1 MSHASSVRAWWV
13 AFGLAAVLT
22 GCGSTLQAGLASA
35 PGGTRPW
42 SEADLAQEPIANSSR
57 SCNVEPN
64 KPDPLPNRFPPCA
77 EASAAG
83 RGNGRSPGA
92 SSR

>member
-1 MSHASSVRAWWV
+1 MSHTSSVRAWWV
-13 AFGLAAVLT
+13 SFGLAAALM

-35 PGGTRPW
+35 PGGTRSW
-42 SEADLAQEPIANSSR
+42 TEADLAQEPIANSHR
-57 SCNVEPN
+57 SCSLEPG

-83 RGNGRSPGA
+83 RGNGRNPA
-92 SSR
+92 AVSR